1 MIMKTSFAVVFRAA
15 FASALLFAPVSLRA
29 DAKPGYLDGGKPPDA
44 RAEDLLGRLTL
55 EEKVA
60 LCHGDSYWS
69 NPGVPRLGVPKLVLS
84 DGPHGVHEERLEHG
98 WKTAGRSDDFVTD
111 LPAGM
116 GLAATW
122 NAGLAQR
129 YGEVLGAEARAR
141 GKGVILGP
149 GVNIARTP
157 LFGRNFEFFGEDP
170 YLAARIT
177 VPYIRGVQSQGVAAS
192 VKHFAV
198 NNQEIGAR
206 EGIDAVVGERALHEI
221 YLPAFKAAVQEAGV
235 LTVMGAYNS
244 VNGEQACESDTL
256 LNRILKKEW
265 GFRGLVVSDWGGA
278 HTTMG
283 AALGGLDLEM
293 SGWPG
298 REYDGMHLGRAFR
311 EAVRDGRIPEA
322 VLDDKVRRILRVMI
336 SIGLLDAADGTRP
349 AGAMNTPAHQAV
361 ARQVAEEGIV
371 LLKNEGGL
379 LPLDLKKISRVAVIG
394 GNAGK
399 KHSPAGGGLPGGGSS
414 AVKPLHEITPVEGLL
429 ARLGAQGVTVTHA
442 PGYSADAAGAEGVSK
457 LVGASGETSI
467 TGEGGAAGA
476 TSAVGAAGAAGAVDA
491 AGAVS
496 AAGAAGAAGA
506 VSAAVLRE
514 RAVAAAKAADAV
526 IYAGG
531 FDHSVETEMKD
542 RVDMSLP
549 HGQVELIRA
558 LVAANPRTVVVLIG
572 GSAMEMDA
580 WVRDAR
586 AVLFAPYGGSE
597 GGAALARILS
607 GDANPSGKLP
617 VTLARRLEDYAP
629 HADGDSTS
637 YPGTKERVWY
647 REGIFTGYRFFDAR
661 GIEPLFCFGHG
672 LSYTQF
678 RHDDMRVGRIGG
690 EGAFNVSFRLT
701 NTGVH
706 AGAEVAQVY
715 VSQKN
720 PRIERPVRELKGFA
734 KVFLKPGES
743 RDVTITLK
751 ADAFAYYDAGKSAW
765 VTPACEYV
773 VAVGS
778 SSRDIRLEAPVA
790 LE

>member
-1 MIMKTSFAVVFRAA
+1 MQYMTLQERSAKRATLK
-15 FASALLFAPVSLRA
+15 SPVRENRT
-29 DAKPGYLDGGKPPDA
+29 PGFVRGHPGDRVPYLD
-44 RAEDLLGRLTL
+44 
-55 EEKVA
+55 
-60 LCHGDSYWS
+60 
-69 NPGVPRLGVPKLVLS
+69 
-84 DGPHGVHEERLEHG
+84 
-98 WKTAGRSDDFVTD
+98 
-111 LPAGM
+111 
-116 GLAATW
+116 
-122 NAGLAQR
+122 
-129 YGEVLGAEARAR
+129 
-141 GKGVILGP
+141 
-149 GVNIARTP
+149 
-157 LFGRNFEFFGEDP
+157 
-170 YLAARIT
+170 
-177 VPYIRGVQSQGVAAS
+177 
-192 VKHFAV
+192 
-198 NNQEIGAR
+198 
-206 EGIDAVVGERALHEI
+206 
-221 YLPAFKAAVQEAGV
+221 
-235 LTVMGAYNS
+235 
-244 VNGEQACESDTL
+244 
-256 LNRILKKEW
+256 
-265 GFRGLVVSDWGGA
+265 
-278 HTTMG
+278 
-283 AALGGLDLEM
+283 
-293 SGWPG
+293 
-298 REYDGMHLGRAFR
+298 
-311 EAVRDGRIPEA
+311 
-322 VLDDKVRRILRVMI
+322 
-336 SIGLLDAADGTRP
+336 
-349 AGAMNTPAHQAV
+349 
-361 ARQVAEEGIV
+361 
-371 LLKNEGGL
+371 LKNEGGL
-379 LPLDLKKISRVAVIG
+379 LPLDLKRISRVAVIG

-429 ARLGAQGVTVTHA
+429 ARLDAQGVTVTHA

-467 TGEGGAAGA
+467 TGEGGAV
-476 TSAVGAAGAAGAVDA
+476 SAV
-491 AGAVS
+491 
-496 AAGAAGAAGA
+496 GA
-506 VSAAVLRE
+506 VSAAVLQE
-514 RAVAAAKAADAV
+514 RAVAAAKAADVV

-558 LVAANPRTVVVLIG
+558 LVAANPRTVIVLIG

-617 VTLARRLEDYAP
+617 VTLACRLEDYAP

-751 ADAFAYYDAGKSAW
+751 ADAFAYYDTGKSAW
-765 VTPACEYV
+765 VTPAGEYV

-778 SSRDIRLEAPVA
+778 SSRDIRLEAPVV